1 MATGSFDGFDV
12 DVSNQ
17 QVVFSETGGPPRWI
31 IDTTL
36 FAGQPSLSVKRT
48 ESMKAVQVTI
58 LTITLSGPRYPGTQV
73 SEICRS

>member
-48 ESMKAVQVTI
+48 ESTKAVQVTI